1 MGDKGK
7 DSFAGFPDEMK
18 SYVEGLKR
26 ELNRAYEVA
35 KRARRKGLD
44 PSLEVEIPFAEDMA
58 GRVES
63 LVGPPGV
70 ANLIRELSEDIP
82 EREVLSLEVA
92 RRVARSI
99 FKERGDKEKALDQAV
114 RTGLAILTEG
124 VLVAPLE
131 GIVRVIISK
140 NSDGTSYPD
149 IFFSGPIRAAGGT
162 AQAMSVLLGGVV
174 GKELGLGR
182 YIPTEQEINRYIE
195 EFQLYRN
202 LQYRPSNQEIRFII
216 TNCPVCINGEGT
228 EKEEVQGYRDLPR
241 VPTNRVRSGV
251 CLVIAEGLLQKA
263 SKLLKITRGLGLK
276 EWEFLKDLK
285 KGGGREEES
294 EVEGEEE
301 VFEFQESIDEEET
314 VGETKYISDLIMGRP
329 VFSHPSRPGGFRL
342 RYGRARTAG
351 LASIAIHPAT
361 MVVVESFLAVGTQLK
376 TERPGKAGVV
386 TPCESI
392 DGPSVLLKNGDFIRI
407 KSAKEAE
414 ELKDTIER
422 IVDLGD
428 ILIPVGEFLENNH
441 PLMEGAYT
449 EEWWEMEAKEA
460 LYLKEAGLKDVES
473 PYRKLLRL
481 ADIKNEITETVRSEL
496 LKEAGASDTGERKRK
511 FEEEL
516 EKGIKRRLKEFYDS
530 LLAEL
535 ADADRFLES
544 ITLPQLNSFDDA
556 LKFSRE
562 EGVALHPRYTLLWHD
577 LRPPEIIKLRE
588 YLLNSSRVEGVELH
602 IKKDDSIK
610 EMLLTLGAFHRERD
624 GEVILKDLA
633 GALYVPLGLAPEG
646 ERLVP
651 VRDPP
656 PGWEGMDPVRLVS
669 HLAGVTIRK
678 RAPTRIGG
686 RMGRPEK
693 AAMRKM
699 KPPVHGLFAVGTEG
713 GPQRLVQNAA
723 ERGRAYVNLRRRT
736 CPKCGSQEIYL
747 KCRKCG
753 ALTRPLKRHSDNR
766 DDSNWPL
773 NVKEEL
779 ERAARTLGLKESD
792 LPKVKGVRGLTSS
805 ERMPERLEKAI
816 LRSLNEVFVFKDG
829 TARYDMTD
837 LPLTHFRPKEIGT
850 SVETLRRLGYTQDVF
865 GQELERDDQLL
876 ELKPQDIIIN
886 REGGVYLTKVARFI
900 DEMLVKMYGL
910 EPYYKAEKPEDLVG
924 HLILGLAPHTSAGVL
939 GRLIGYS
946 DIQGCLAHPFFHAS
960 KRRNCDG
967 DEDAVMLLLDA
978 LINFSR
984 SFLPESRG
992 GRMDAPLVVSIVIR
1006 PEEIDK
1012 EAHNID
1018 VAWGY
1023 PVDFYYLTTLS
1034 PPLEDLQ
1041 YFLIQRLDTV
1051 KSRLGT
1057 PKMFCSFGFTHDTP
1071 DISAAPLSS
1080 AYKVLGNM
1088 VEKMETQFG
1097 LEERLRAVD
1106 ESDVAERILSTHLIP
1121 DIMGNIR
1128 SFGTQ
1133 TFRCTKCQKVY
1144 RRLPLTGRCTN
1155 RIGGKVCNNP
1165 LILTVHEGNIKKYTK
1180 IMKELAFKYSVSSY
1194 TRERVNIHMQ
1204 TLESLFKHSVNK
1216 KEREG
1221 RRPAALK
1228 SLEAFL

>member
-1 MGDKGK
+1 MK
-7 DSFAGFPDEMK
+7 DPETATSSSFPEEIRL
-18 SYVEGLKR
+18 YIEGLKK
-26 ELNRAYEVA
+26 ELKRAYEVA
-35 KRARRKGLD
+35 KKARKKGLD

-70 ANLIRELSEDIP
+70 ADLIRELSEEFP
-82 EREVLSLEVA
+82 ERERLSLEVA
-92 RRVARSI
+92 KRVARNI
-99 FKERGDKEKALDQAV
+99 LKETGEKEKALDQAV

-131 GIVRVIISK
+131 GIVKVIISR
-140 NSDGTSYPD
+140 NPDGTTYPD
-149 IFFSGPIRAAGGT
+149 IYFSGPIRAAGGT
-162 AQAMSVLLGGVV
+162 AQAMSVLLGDVV

-276 EWEFLKDLK
+276 EWEFLGELK
-285 KGGGREEES
+285 KVGRES
-294 EVEGEEE
+294 EGEDTEE
-301 VFEFQESIDEEET
+301 DEEELFEFQDTPDEEV

-361 MVVVESFLAVGTQLK
+361 MVVLESFLAVGTQLK

-392 DGPSVLLKNGDFIRI
+392 DGPSVLLKNGDFIKI
-407 KSAKEAE
+407 NSIEEAE
-414 ELKDTIER
+414 NLKNSIEK

-441 PLMEGAYT
+441 PLVEGAYT
-449 EEWWEMEAKEA
+449 EDWWEMEVKEA
-460 LYLKEAGLKDVES
+460 LYLKMKNLKKEES
-473 PYRKLLRL
+473 PYRRLLRL
-481 ADIKNEITETVRSEL
+481 SEIKKDAVEEVKGELLREMGEPDTEEKRRVYEEELNKRVRKKMAELYEDL
-496 LKEAGASDTGERKRK
+496 LKELLEADKILEEISVPEVNS
-511 FEEEL
+511 FEES
-516 EKGIKRRLKEFYDS
+516 LKLS
-530 LLAEL
+530 
-535 ADADRFLES
+535 ES
-544 ITLPQLNSFDDA
+544 
-556 LKFSRE
+556 E
-562 EGVALHPRYTLLWHD
+562 EVPLHPRYTLLWHD
-577 LRPPEIIKLRE
+577 LKPHEIIRLRD
-588 YLLNSSRVEGVELH
+588 YLLENSWIEGDELR
-602 IKKDDSIK
+602 IKKDPTIK
-610 EMLLTLGAFHRERD
+610 DMLLTLGAYHRERD
-624 GEVILKDLA
+624 EVLILKELA
-633 GALYVPLGLAPEG
+633 GALYVPLGLTREGNKLVSAKAPP
-646 ERLVP
+646 R
-651 VRDPP
+651 
-656 PGWEGMDPVRLVS
+656 GWKGMDPVKLVS
-669 HLAGVTIRK
+669 YLAGIPLRR
-678 RAPTRIGG
+678 RAPTRVGG

-699 KPPVHGLFAVGTEG
+699 RPPVHGLFAVGTEG
-713 GPQRLVQNAA
+713 GPQRLLQNAA
-723 ERGRAYVNLRRRT
+723 EKGRAYVNFKKRI
-736 CPKCGSQEIYL
+736 CPKCRSQEIYL
-747 KCRKCG
+747 KCRNCG
-753 ALTRPLKRHSDNR
+753 SLTRPQRESGR
-766 DDSNWPL
+766 RGDDEKWPY

-779 ERAARTLGLKESD
+779 ERAVRTLGLSEQEI
-792 LPKVKGVRGLTSS
+792 PKVKGVRGLTSS
-805 ERMPERLEKAI
+805 ERMPERLEKGI
-816 LRSLNEVFVFKDG
+816 LRSIHEVFVFKDG

-837 LPLTHFRPKEIGT
+837 IPITHFRPKEIGT
-850 SVETLRRLGYTQDVF
+850 PIETLKRLGYTHDIY
-865 GQELERDDQLL
+865 GKELESEDQVL

-886 REGGVYLTKVARFI
+886 MDGGAYLTKVAKFI
-900 DEMLVKMYGL
+900 DDMLVKMYGL
-910 EPYYKAEKPEDLVG
+910 QPYYKAEKPEDLIG

-939 GRLIGYS
+939 GRLIGYTR
-946 DIQGCLAHPFFHAS
+946 IQGCLAHPFFHAS

-967 DEDAVMLLLDA
+967 DEDAVILLLDA

-992 GRMDAPLVVSIVIR
+992 GRMDAPLVVSTVIR

-1018 VAWGY
+1018 VTWRY
-1023 PVDFYYLTTLS
+1023 PLDFYLLTTLS
-1034 PPLEDLQ
+1034 PPIED
-1041 YFLIQRLDTV
+1041 IQHYLVHRLDTV

-1057 PKMFCSFGFTHDTP
+1057 PKMYCSFGFTHDTP
-1071 DISAAPLSS
+1071 DIGAAPHSS

-1088 VEKMETQFG
+1088 EEKMEIQFA

-1155 RIGGKVCNNP
+1155 RTGGKVCNNP
-1165 LILTVHEGNIKKYTK
+1165 LVLTVHEGNIKKYTK
-1180 IMKELAFKYSVSSY
+1180 IMKELASKYSISSY
-1194 TRERVNIHMQ
+1194 TRERVQIHMQ
-1204 TLESLFKHSVNK
+1204 TLDSLFQHSVNK
-1216 KEREG
+1216 RERG
-1221 RRPAALK
+1221 ARAPTTLK